1 MKITA
6 VTLDFADTLYPHRPR
21 ELARILQGVADY
33 LTPHLPPFAF
43 EDFRAKQLEVRTRQ
57 FAENRPTLHEN
68 DLVAR
73 MRETI
78 LHLAPDIARDAERV
92 EELSH
97 GAVEAYGQAF
107 VRAMEMPSFLP
118 DVLSQLAERFPLV
131 VISNYPVSVPIVQT
145 LERDGLTR
153 FLKAVVVS
161 ADVGFVK
168 PHPLLFQTA
177 LAALNSPPPGE
188 VVHVGDDW
196 DADILGAGAVGL
208 QTIYTT
214 QWRDEPDKQY
224 QTGTVR
230 PCAEISDLHDLPT
243 LLDRLTAS

>member
-33 LTPHLPPFAF
+33 LAPHLGPFAF
-43 EDFRAKQLEVRTRQ
+43 DDFRAKQLEVRARQ

-78 LHLAPDIARDAERV
+78 LHLAPDMASNAERL
-92 EELSH
+92 EELSQ
-97 GAVEAYGQAF
+97 GCVEAYGQAF
-107 VRAMEMPSFLP
+107 VQAMEMPPFLP
-118 DVLSQLAERFPLV
+118 GVIAELAARFPLV
-131 VISNYPVSVPIVQT
+131 VISNYPVSAPIVQT

-177 LAALNSPPPGE
+177 FAALNSPPADAT
-188 VVHVGDDW
+188 VHVGDDW
-196 DADILGAGAVGL
+196 DADVLGASAVGL
-208 QTIYTT
+208 QTVYTR
-214 QWRDEPDKQY
+214 QWRDEPDKHY
-224 QTGTVR
+224 GTGTAR
-230 PCAEISDLHDLPT
+230 PLAEIADLRDLPA
-243 LLDRLTAS
+243 LLERLTA